1 MQIKSRLGKIIT
13 YIILVLGALVTVLPL
28 LWMVSTSLK
37 LSEEVFTVPIQWI
50 PSELKFENYNDVF
63 EVMDFGK
70 YYLNT
75 IIVTVC
81 RLIGLF
87 FTATMAGYAFG
98 KLKFPGKNVLFMC
111 LLATLMVPI
120 YTIMYPAYKMISD
133 FGMTNTYIGLI
144 LPQSLGAFGGAFS
157 IFLIKQGFE
166 SIPNELMEAAK
177 VDGSGVFRTFFSIM
191 LPQIKP
197 VLASFFIF
205 SFNSAWNDYV
215 YPLIVVNEDKM
226 KTLSLGLAGFTAMRE
241 GLTNYPLMMAA
252 AVMTLVPVI
261 VLFVVAQKY
270 FIESAVSSGVK
281 G

>member
-1 MQIKSRLGKIIT
+1 MQIKNKTIKIII
-13 YIILVLGALVTVLPL
+13 YIVLGLGAVVTILPL
-28 LWMVSTSLK
+28 IWMLSTSLK
-37 LSEEVFTVPIQWI
+37 ANDEVFTNPIQWI
-50 PSELKFENYNDVF
+50 PEEFKFHNYSDVF
-63 EVMDFGK
+63 EVMDFVR

-75 IIVTVC
+75 IIITVV
-81 RLIGLF
+81 RLAGLF
-87 FTATMAGYAFG
+87 FTATMAGYAFA
-98 KLKFPGKNVLFMC
+98 KLKFPGKNILFTC

-120 YTIMYPAYKMISD
+120 YTIMFPAYQMISE
-133 FGMTNTYIGLI
+133 FGMINSYTGLI
-144 LPQSLGAFGGAFS
+144 LPQMLGAFGGAFS

-166 SIPNELMEAAK
+166 AIPTELSEAAR
-177 VDGSGVFRTFFSIM
+177 VDGAGVFRTFYQIM

-215 YPLIVVNEDKM
+215 YPLIIVNEDKM
-226 KTLSLGLAGFTAMRE
+226 KTLSLGLAGFTSMRE

-252 AVMTLVPVI
+252 AVMTLLPVI
-261 VLFVVAQKY
+261 ILFVATQKY